1 MGRTET
7 ATFCPNEVA
16 ADDEAEP
23 KTATFCP
30 NEVGADDKTCAEN
43 GVRKSGPV
51 CRSPDILG
59 IDEVA
64 AEILGIDD
72 EIKFGT
78 ASAEI
83 LDLLDLALLGLGGTT
98 FAI

>member
-51 CRSPDILG
+51 CRSPDKTPDKTVNANINFSLQC
-59 IDEVA
+59 
-64 AEILGIDD
+64 L
-72 EIKFGT
+72 
-78 ASAEI
+78 
-83 LDLLDLALLGLGGTT
+83 
-98 FAI
+98 